1 MPFCT
6 SFSTMWEPFANA
18 RAPNVLQ
25 VLGILGLIVLL
36 KVLLEF
42 TEWLRVHYV
51 VNSKIPRGP
60 PIDGL
65 LVGNLLKCTQK
76 DFHRVHEAWSN
87 EFGGI
92 YHWRVLHIHVSPHDT
107 SLLLLWLRPP

>member
-1 MPFCT
+1 
-6 SFSTMWEPFANA
+6 MWEPFANA
-18 RAPNVLQ
+18 RAPNMLQ

-60 PIDGL
+60 PVDGL